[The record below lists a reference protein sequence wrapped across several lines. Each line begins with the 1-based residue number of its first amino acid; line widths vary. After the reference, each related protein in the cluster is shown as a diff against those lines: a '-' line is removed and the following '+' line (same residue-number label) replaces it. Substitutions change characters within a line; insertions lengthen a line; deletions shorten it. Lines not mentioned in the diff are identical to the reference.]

1 MYLINLQCYQAFIS
15 LSGVEKASMYER
27 TCSYMYTWM
36 GESNSERLVNTK
48 RNMDTVP
55 RLPIHPFNLPRQLK
69 NIIIIKI
76 KTVMFFIFYKNKYT

>member
-1 MYLINLQCYQAFIS
+1 
-15 LSGVEKASMYER
+15 
-27 TCSYMYTWM
+27 M

-76 KTVMFFIFYKNKYT
+76 KTVMFFIFYKKQIHINIMFVLKSIHLRFELILLIVEIITY